1 MQRNCAIAILLT
13 ALAALTGLG
22 QASAQTPQQPAA
34 TPPATA
40 AAPLV
45 GSSTGLALPRFV
57 SLKSDRVN
65 LRQGPGT
72 DYPTSWVYRRPGLP
86 LEVIRELEGWRQVRD
101 AESATGWVL
110 QTSLSG
116 RRTALVA
123 PWDLKPGKPAPE
135 VPLRAEESPTAAVV
149 ANVEAGVIAN
159 VRSCNGRWCS
169 VSVGDFKGFLEQRLL
184 WGVYEG
190 EVIK

>member
-1 MQRNCAIAILLT
+1 MRGTGSRLALLAVLAVIADAAPAVAQT
-13 ALAALTGLG
+13 ADTPARAAAGGGPPTVGAATGL
-22 QASAQTPQQPAA
+22 
-34 TPPATA
+34 
-40 AAPLV
+40 V
-45 GSSTGLALPRFV
+45 LPRFV

-65 LRQGPGT
+65 LRQGPST

-101 AESATGWVL
+101 ADSATGWVL

-116 RRTALVA
+116 RRTALVL
-123 PWDLKPGKPAPE
+123 PWEVMPGKPAPE
-135 VPLRAEESPTAAVV
+135 VALRAEERDGASIV

-159 VRSCNGRWCS
+159 VRSCNGRWCY
-169 VSVGDFKGFLEQRLL
+169 VTIGEFKGYIEQKKL
-184 WGVYEG
+184 WGVYEA